1 MAAVARALTIAG
13 SDSGGGAGI
22 QADLKTFSAFGVYG
36 MTALTAVTAQNTTGV
51 QAIFELPVDLVVAQ
65 MRSVTGDIG
74 VDAAKTGMLG
84 GFETVQA
91 VSDAIRDLGIQRLV
105 VDPVMIAKSG
115 DALLQPDA
123 VEAVRTRLLPLA
135 LVATPNLPEAEVLT
149 GLTIRDAESMR
160 IAARAIWALGV
171 QWVVIKGGHLPAD
184 QDATDLVFDGSS
196 FRSLDARRVPTKNT
210 HGTGCTFSA
219 AIAAGLARGL
229 APLDAIERAKRFVS
243 RAIEESLA
251 IGSGHG
257 PTNHLAGVRS
267 EW

>member
-1 MAAVARALTIAG
+1 
-13 SDSGGGAGI
+13 
-22 QADLKTFSAFGVYG
+22 
-36 MTALTAVTAQNTTGV
+36 
-51 QAIFELPVDLVVAQ
+51 
-65 MRSVTGDIG
+65 
-74 VDAAKTGMLG
+74 MLG

-91 VSDAIRDLGIQRLV
+91 VSDAIQDLGIQRLV

-149 GLTIRDAESMR
+149 GLTIRDAEGMR

-171 QWVVIKGGHLPAD
+171 NWVVIKGGHLPED
-184 QDATDLVFDGSS
+184 QDATDLVFDGGS
-196 FRSLDARRVPTKNT
+196 FTSLEARRIATKNT

-229 APLDAIERAKRFVS
+229 EPLDAIQRAKRFVS